1 MVGNIKLDLSLYC
14 DIAPQNMQSGPGLQR
29 NQSSDQHFTLAGA
42 DVAMLK
48 KGRCPLELQCWREA
62 EAIWSTAARDPGR

>member
-1 MVGNIKLDLSLYC
+1 MVGNIKLDLSLHC
-14 DIAPQNMQSGPGLQR
+14 DMATQNMQSGPGLQR

-48 KGRCPLELQCWREA
+48 KGCFPLGLQCWQEA
-62 EAIWSTAARDPGR
+62 EAIWSAAARDPGR